1 MVDAMEKGPSKRVWG
16 EMETRGGR
24 GVFRQRL
31 LLEAFAKRVPRG
43 RVLDAGC
50 GDGSLTMALLEH
62 GYHVVAVD
70 ASELAVARLEDKV
83 RDIGKWMKL
92 ETRVAGL
99 ERIDQPDES
108 IEGIVCGEVL
118 EHLED
123 DIVAVQEFFRIL
135 KPGGFCVV
143 TAPADPRK
151 WSFVDDWSGH
161 FRRYTKDSLTE
172 LFTQAGFHV
181 EIIHYWGWPV
191 LTVYDRF
198 FFRAWARR
206 HREETSEECA
216 GQKSTRFF
224 QSSPVARV
232 MAFAFSLDRLFLR
245 LPFGIGILG
254 CFQKPETRKP

>member
-1 MVDAMEKGPSKRVWG
+1 MMEKGAPKRVWG
-16 EMETRGGR
+16 QMETRGGR

-31 LLEAFAKRVPRG
+31 LLEAFTKRVPRG

-50 GDGSLTMALLEH
+50 GDGSLTMVLLER

-70 ASELAVARLEDKV
+70 ASELAVARLEDKA
-83 RDIGKWMKL
+83 RDIGKGMKL
-92 ETRVAGL
+92 ETCVAAL
-99 ERIDQPDES
+99 ERIEEPDES

-123 DIVAVQEFFRIL
+123 DLAAVKEFFRTL
-135 KPGGFCVV
+135 KPGGICVV
-143 TAPADPRK
+143 TVPADQRK
-151 WSFVDDWSGH
+151 WSFVDEWSGH

-181 EIIHYWGWPV
+181 DIIHYWGWPV

-198 FFRAWARR
+198 FFREWARR
-206 HREETSEECA
+206 HREKSGEECT
-216 GQKSTRFF
+216 GLKSTRFF
-224 QSSPVARV
+224 QSSLIANL
-232 MAFAFSLDRLFLR
+232 MATAFSLDRLFLG

-254 CFQKPETRKP
+254 CFQKPEIRRP